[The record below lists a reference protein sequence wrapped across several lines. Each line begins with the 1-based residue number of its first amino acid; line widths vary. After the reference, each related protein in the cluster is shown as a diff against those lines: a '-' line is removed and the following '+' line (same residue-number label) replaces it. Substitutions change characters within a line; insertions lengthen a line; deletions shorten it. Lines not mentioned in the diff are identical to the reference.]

1 MVTTLPR
8 GTGDITRTCTVRHIC
23 KAVHTPTRY
32 TRIRANR
39 DPVACTCAPAA
50 LAVLVVSRRR
60 VRSEKKCEENTAVA
74 RSNYTVRKK
83 ARHYICSAGL
93 FGPLASL
100 CLYLSR
106 SAPARAHLS
115 ACRVACCVS
124 RAKSPSLSLSLSPSV
139 SICNPA
145 HLCTHSRKRA
155 PRVSTAAASGR
166 APSLTPSSA
175 TARKPVG
182 SRRSHEARFG
192 KSSDLDQ
199 AHLQG
204 GKHKAIRRRAA
215 L

>member
-1 MVTTLPR
+1 MYMCACGSGCACRLATS
-8 GTGDITRTCTVRHIC
+8 CEESVR
-23 KAVHTPTRY
+23 
-32 TRIRANR
+32 
-39 DPVACTCAPAA
+39 
-50 LAVLVVSRRR
+50 L
-60 VRSEKKCEENTAVA
+60 RSQKKYENTAF
-74 RSNYTVRKK
+74 SKK
-83 ARHYICSAGL
+83 ARPCIYLQRAGL

-204 GKHKAIRRRAA
+204 KHKAIRRRAA

>member
-32 TRIRANR
+32 ARIRANR
-39 DPVACTCAPAA
+39 DPVTCTCAPAA

-60 VRSEKKCEENTAVA
+60 VRSVRLRRNENTAF
-74 RSNYTVRKK
+74 SKK
-83 ARHYICSAGL
+83 ARPCIYLQRAGL

-124 RAKSPSLSLSLSPSV
+124 RAKSPSLSLSSLRLYATPRISV
-139 SICNPA
+139 RTPA
-145 HLCTHSRKRA
+145 SERPESVQP
-155 PRVSTAAASGR
+155 PR
-166 APSLTPSSA
+166 
-175 TARKPVG
+175 
-182 SRRSHEARFG
+182 
-192 KSSDLDQ
+192 
-199 AHLQG
+199 QG
-204 GKHKAIRRRAA
+204 VHRV
-215 L
+215 